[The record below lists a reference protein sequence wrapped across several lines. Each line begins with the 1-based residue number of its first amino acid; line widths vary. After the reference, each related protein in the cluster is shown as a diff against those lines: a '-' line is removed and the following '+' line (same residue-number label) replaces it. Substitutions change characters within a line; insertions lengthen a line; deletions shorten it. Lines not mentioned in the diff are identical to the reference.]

1 MQTWSTEVVAPHQ
14 RLDYWVGAICEAFLE
29 MSCDSSNDQPFA
41 GQLKHLPADAI
52 SFTQVIAAPA
62 QISRTR
68 QAIAR
73 SKELPYYLICDLAH
87 SWHATQGGQQLTM
100 RAGDLLLVDSAQS
113 YRLNFPSASN
123 NISVQMPRHW
133 LAQWAEPAKLQGPHR
148 IDGHNGW
155 GAPLSA
161 LCQQIGR
168 APAAAH
174 DLPAR
179 VLSEQVGAMV
189 AAALGMDA
197 PSDKAGTQSAVQ
209 SVVLKALDLMKQ
221 RLAEPALNADVIAGV
236 MHMST
241 RSLFRYF
248 AAEKITF
255 NASLIKLRM
264 QHASELLAQPRL
276 AHITVE
282 ALGRRCG
289 YAEPS
294 NFVRQF
300 HRYFGQTPAKWR
312 KAGQAGTN

>member
-1 MQTWSTEVVAPHQ
+1 MQTWSTEAVAPHE

-29 MSCDSSNDQPFA
+29 MSCDSRNDQPFA
-41 GQLKHLPADAI
+41 GKLMHLQADAI

-62 QISRTR
+62 EVSRTR

-73 SKELPYYLICDLAH
+73 SKESPFYLICDLANT
-87 SWHATQGGQQLTM
+87 WHASQGDLQLTM
-100 RAGDLLLVDSAQS
+100 HAGDLLLIDSAQS
-113 YRLNFPSASN
+113 YHFNFPSASN

-133 LAQWAEPAKLQGPHR
+133 LAQWAEPSALDSPHR
-148 IDGHNGW
+148 IDGRGGW

-168 APAAAH
+168 EPAAAH
-174 DLPAR
+174 DLPPR
-179 VLSEQVGAMV
+179 VLSDQVGAML
-189 AAALGMDA
+189 AASLGTNVPSAQASTGAL
-197 PSDKAGTQSAVQ
+197 VQ
-209 SVVLKALDLMKQ
+209 QALDLMHQ
-221 RLAEPALNADVIAGV
+221 RLAEATLNADVIAGALNV
-236 MHMST
+236 ST

-248 AAEKITF
+248 SAEKTTF
-255 NASLIKLRM
+255 NSSLLKLRM
-264 QHASELLAQPRL
+264 LHATELLAQPRL
-276 AHITVE
+276 ARITVE

-312 KAGQAGTN
+312 KERN